1 MVRIFSLVVI
11 LAISLIA
18 CVAHAA
24 QSFPM
29 HAKQV
34 APGIYAVITP
44 IRALPNP
51 ENRGWNSNSAF
62 VVTKAGVMVFDTG
75 SSTAIG
81 QSLKQTIAGVT
92 SLPVRWIINSHAH
105 GDHWLG
111 NAAFKGT
118 VKKIFASAEV
128 SRTIK
133 ADGSTWIERFNS
145 MTNGATGES
154 EILPPNTLIKQRT
167 EFAPGGRKMILFPS
181 GNSHSPGDLLLWL
194 PEDNVLI
201 SGDVVYSDRMP
212 STFDSNLAQW
222 IQLLGELETLQ
233 PEIVIPG
240 HGEVTDVEGV
250 VRLRKLLTSF
260 WQTVERGYQQ
270 GKSDYEMLPG
280 VTQALAPFRAAY
292 PGLEEK
298 VKRDISH
305 IYLQVEAA
313 SFD

>member
-1 MVRIFSLVVI
+1 MVRICNLVVIFVFSLV
-11 LAISLIA
+11 A
-18 CVAHAA
+18 CAA
-24 QSFPM
+24 YASQSFPM
-29 HAKQV
+29 QTKQV

-44 IRALPNP
+44 SRELPNP

-81 QSLKQTIAGVT
+81 QALKQTIAGVT
-92 SLPVRWIINSHAH
+92 SLPVRWIIDSHAH

-111 NAAFKGT
+111 NAAFKNT
-118 VKKIFASAEV
+118 VKKIFATAEV
-128 SRTIK
+128 SRVIQ

-154 EILPPNTLIKQRT
+154 QILPPNTLIKQRT
-167 EFAPGGRKMILFPS
+167 EFSPGGRKMILFPS

-222 IQLLGELETLQ
+222 IQLLRELEKLQ
-233 PEIVIPG
+233 PVVVIPG
-240 HGEVTDVEGV
+240 HGEVTNVKGV
-250 VRLRKLLTSF
+250 AHLRKLLTSF
-260 WQTVERGYQQ
+260 WQAVEKGYQQ
-270 GKSDYEMLPG
+270 GKSDYEMLPD
-280 VTQALAPFRAAY
+280 VIQALAPFRARY
-292 PGLEEK
+292 PGLEDK
-298 VKRDISH
+298 IKCYWAI
-305 IYLQVEAA
+305 IKKQ
-313 SFD
+313 